1 MEITFSSFSCKKLF
15 IPHFQPCL
23 QSNLCPC
30 NTSLHYPRCIKY
42 KSELGYRS
50 FNDHLG
56 QLISD
61 SLSRQPATVDFLP
74 SDIAVT
80 PLAKVLEVNDG
91 RQCLAV
97 SEPAQISRP
106 LSIQSQN
113 KGWSREQAP
122 QVHFVQ
128 PSHTLS
134 FKHWHI
140 ETQGAI
146 RFQHCLGLSVYGTS
160 HSWATN

>member
-1 MEITFSSFSCKKLF
+1 M
-15 IPHFQPCL
+15 
-23 QSNLCPC
+23 
-30 NTSLHYPRCIKY
+30 
-42 KSELGYRS
+42 
-50 FNDHLG
+50 
-56 QLISD
+56 
-61 SLSRQPATVDFLP
+61 DFLP

-91 RQCLAV
+91 RQRLAV

-128 PSHTLS
+128 PSRTLS
-134 FKHWHI
+134 FKYWHI
-140 ETQGAI
+140 VTQGAI
-146 RFQHCLGLSVYGTS
+146 HSQHCLGQMCMEDHTAAEVHGCNTRPQMRPDMQ
-160 HSWATN
+160 